1 MDVSEGKAVFC
12 CADLGGSNSGGSH
25 FENCEDGCTTQNQ
38 SQGHPPQLRPGHV
51 EIHPCPPALPAASI
65 RMLSRFQTVKL
76 AQPAAPT
83 RGKCLGG
90 AFSSYPFKK
99 TSRQETGAAADTS
112 LSAMTA
118 TLNCTSRMLVP
129 RVDVGQRAVP
139 PYGRKR
145 ISLFL
150 SAAPCSTRRLWSAA
164 ELQAQGMGETVHG
177 QSDSVRPPSD
187 HAQVC
192 LALALSLSNRESESR
207 KRPRPPS
214 EKFSTGLLN
223 WASVDSGGNQRG
235 KGILSSG
242 STQRSILRLF
252 FRVGGSKWS
261 LICAATTKL
270 PSRSPAR

>member
-1 MDVSEGKAVFC
+1 
-12 CADLGGSNSGGSH
+12 
-25 FENCEDGCTTQNQ
+25 
-38 SQGHPPQLRPGHV
+38 
-51 EIHPCPPALPAASI
+51 
-65 RMLSRFQTVKL
+65 
-76 AQPAAPT
+76 
-83 RGKCLGG
+83 
-90 AFSSYPFKK
+90 
-99 TSRQETGAAADTS
+99 
-112 LSAMTA
+112 MTA

-150 SAAPCSTRRLWSAA
+150 SAAPCSTRRLLSAA
-164 ELQAQGMGETVHG
+164 ELQAQGMGETVYG

-214 EKFSTGLLN
+214 EKFSTGLLAGISAGR
-223 WASVDSGGNQRG
+223 ASE
-235 KGILSSG
+235 SSG
-242 STQRSILRLF
+242 STQRSILRQF